1 MEGLKI
7 SVKGIVQGVGFRP
20 FVYNLATSMGLKGF
34 ITNTAEG
41 VEISVEGERLDLFVE
56 RLRNEAPPLSKIITV
71 DISCAG
77 TERHPDFSIRE
88 SIDTGRFTLIS
99 PDISVCD
106 DCLSEMQDWHNRRH
120 GYPFINCTNCGPR
133 YSITRSVPYDRPNTT
148 MDVFTM
154 CSACRAEYHNPM
166 NRRFHAQPNACPEC
180 GPQVS
185 LVNREGE
192 TVRCIDPVT
201 DTVRLLQEGKI
212 IAVKGLGG
220 FHLSCDACN
229 DVAVAELRKRKRKS
243 NKPFGL
249 MAMDIRTIE
258 KFCHISDEEKT
269 LLISEKRPIVLLRK
283 KEDCRLPEAVSPN
296 NGYVGFMLPYTPL
309 HHLLFLNICRHREG
323 GDPEGEQNRGTY
335 NFDALVMTSGNITEE
350 PLVKDNEEAFSKLSG
365 LADAFLLHNRGIFM
379 RVDDSVM
386 KVRKDRDAA
395 VPSFIRRSRGYVP
408 EPILLKDDGPD
419 VLGCGADL
427 KNTFTLTKG
436 SYAIISQH
444 IGDMGNYETL
454 RFYEETL
461 KNLRSVY
468 RSDPVAVAHDLH
480 PGYLST
486 QWALDHFQSQD
497 QSPNLSVNQTIR
509 LFGIQHHYAHIGSVM
524 AEKGITG
531 KVVGVSFDGNGYG
544 EDGNLWGGE
553 FLIADIT
560 GFKRAGHIS
569 SVPLPGGEMAMKEPW
584 RIAVSY
590 LKNATG
596 EDVIGY
602 LETAGIIKKYG
613 REIVGNI
620 LKISEQRQLSP
631 LSSGAGRLFDAVAA
645 LTGVCDHNT
654 FEGEAAMALESIASE
669 GIHDDYPVD
678 IRLGEMME
686 IDFGMT
692 FLGILKDLK
701 NNVDK
706 GVISAKF
713 HNTVAA
719 SVVKVAVKLA
729 ANHNTRKIVLSG
741 GVFQNNY
748 LLSSVVDAL
757 RSEYLNVYINE
768 LVPCNDAGISL
779 GQAYI
784 IRERIKSGVMV

>member
-1 MEGLKI
+1 VEGLRV

-20 FVYNLATSMGLKGF
+20 FVYNLAAGMGLKGF
-34 ITNTAEG
+34 ITNTAGG
-41 VEISVEGERLDLFVE
+41 VEIAVEGDRLDLFIE
-56 RLRNEAPPLSKIITV
+56 RLRNEAPPLSKIISV
-71 DISCAG
+71 EISLAVREG
-77 TERHPDFSIRE
+77 YPDFSIRE
-88 SIDTGRFTLIS
+88 SIDTGRFTLLS
-99 PDISVCD
+99 PDISVCN
-106 DCLSEMQDWHNRRH
+106 DCLSEMQDRHDRRH
-120 GYPFINCTNCGPR
+120 RYPFINCTNCGPR

-148 MDVFTM
+148 MDIFAM
-154 CSACRAEYHNPM
+154 CSRCRAEYEDPL

-185 LVNREGE
+185 LVNGQGEPVPCRDPIIRTAELLKEG
-192 TVRCIDPVT
+192 
-201 DTVRLLQEGKI
+201 LI

-220 FHLSCDACN
+220 FHLACDASN
-229 DVAVAELRKRKRKS
+229 DAAVAELRKRKRKS

-249 MAMDIRTIE
+249 MAPDIRTIE
-258 KFCHISDEEKT
+258 KFCHISDEEKK
-269 LLISEKRPIVLLRK
+269 LLLSEKRPIVLLGK
-283 KEDCRLPEAVSPN
+283 KEDCLLPESVSPN
-296 NGYVGFMLPYTPL
+296 NGFIGFMLPYTPL
-309 HHLLFLNICRHREG
+309 HHLLFDNSSENIAGLH
-323 GDPEGEQNRGTY
+323 
-335 NFDALVMTSGNITEE
+335 FDALVMTSGNITEE
-350 PLVKDNEEAFSKLSG
+350 PLVIDNEEALLKLSG

-386 KVRKDRDAA
+386 KVRKDSDAA

-408 EPILLKDDGPD
+408 EPIVFKDDGPE

-436 SYAIISQH
+436 SYAILSQH
-444 IGDMGNYETL
+444 IGDMENYETL

-461 KNLRSVY
+461 RNLKSVY
-468 RSDPVAVAHDLH
+468 RAEPVAVAHDLH

-486 QWALDHFQSQD
+486 RWALDYNQSLN
-497 QSPNLSVNQTIR
+497 QSPKRSVNQSVR
-509 LFGIQHHYAHIGSVM
+509 LYGIQHHYAHIGSVM
-524 AEKGITG
+524 AEKGITE

-553 FLIADIT
+553 FLIADIA

-569 SVPLPGGEMAMKEPW
+569 YVPLPGGEMAMKEPW

-590 LKNATG
+590 LKNAAG
-596 EDVIGY
+596 EDVGKY
-602 LETAGIIKKYG
+602 LEAAGIINKYG
-613 REIVGNI
+613 KGLIENI
-620 LKISEQRQLSP
+620 LKISGQRQLSP

-654 FEGEAAMALESIASE
+654 FEGEAAMALESIAAA
-669 GIHDDYPVD
+669 GIDDDYPVN
-678 IRLGEMME
+678 ISFSEIME

-692 FLGILKDLK
+692 FFGILEDLN
-701 NNVDK
+701 NNVDR

-719 SVVKVAVKLA
+719 SVVNVAVKLSA
-729 ANHNTRKIVLSG
+729 INNIRKIVLSG

-748 LLSSVVDAL
+748 LLGRVVDAL

-784 IRERIKSGVMV
+784 IRERIKAGGMV